1 MCVALA
7 LQACILLLT
16 GPAGC
21 GKTATVRA
29 LAQELG
35 IAVNEWI
42 NPLTEAYHSHR
53 DDWETG
59 KTWAACTYVPLLLG
73 VGSGGGLCG

>member
-1 MCVALA
+1 MLCCVAQ
-7 LQACILLLT
+7 QACILLLT

-29 LAQELG
+29 LARELG
-35 IAVNEWI
+35 VAINEWL
-42 NPLTEAYHSHR
+42 NPVTEAYHR

-59 KTWAACTYVPLLLG
+59 KTWVVCTFGVWVVPI
-73 VGSGGGLCG
+73 